1 MVQILNFLLEH
12 NYLVTFATPSA
23 PTPFME
29 DLPTMG
35 INTVS
40 IAVNDPEFDRFIE
53 KLDPDL
59 VIFDRFMMEEQ
70 FGWRVAKFCP
80 NALRILDTED
90 LHFLRKKRESGFTG
104 KAYTRDSDLELREIA
119 SIYRC
124 DLSLIISEVE
134 MDLLIT
140 QYKVPPGLL
149 LYFPFLYRKVTEAE
163 KEMPSFEARNDF
175 IYIGNLRHAPN
186 LDAVIHLKET
196 IWPLIHKQLPGA
208 QMHIY
213 GAYSPEKIDRLHDPK
228 TNFLIKG
235 RAANAAEVVKNARVS
250 LVPLRFGAGL
260 KGKLTES
267 MICGTPS
274 VTTPTGAEGINADM
288 PWNGAITEDPEDFT
302 SAAVKLYTS
311 KEFWEAAVEKGFQ
324 IINTRFSRDIYHALF
339 LDHIN
344 ELMENLNAYRAENFT
359 GRMLTHHRVKS
370 TYYLSKY
377 IETKNALEKLKA

>member
-1 MVQILNFLLEH
+1 
-12 NYLVTFATPSA
+12 
-23 PTPFME
+23 
-29 DLPTMG
+29 
-35 INTVS
+35 
-40 IAVNDPEFDRFIE
+40 
-53 KLDPDL
+53 
-59 VIFDRFMMEEQ
+59 
-70 FGWRVAKFCP
+70 
-80 NALRILDTED
+80 
-90 LHFLRKKRESGFTG
+90 KKRESGFTG

-208 QMHIY
+208 QMHVY

-288 PWNGAITEDPEDFT
+288 LWNGAITEDPEDFT
-302 SAAVKLYTS
+302 TAAVKLYTF